1 MTQPSAPASSSFS
14 SKLRQPKYIVAI
26 ALIIIIIVSGVTAAY
41 FLSLPK
47 ASSSPYKIVTGTSA
61 QIRYL
66 VFNLNKVTDVR
77 VRQAIAYAV
86 DRGAINSNVFYNQT
100 QPLYSMVPASMPY
113 SQPVFQTTYGSSPN
127 LANAK
132 ALLTQAGYNSTTGK
146 LTIDL
151 WYNSDGH
158 YGDTEPTAA
167 LVLKTSIEKT
177 GMIIVNLKSETWA
190 QFVPDRKAGTFPL
203 FMLGWYPDYFDSDD
217 YVSPFLTASGA
228 KSLGSFYNNATVA
241 GWINQEESTVN
252 DTLRASL
259 FGQIQNAI
267 ATSVPYVP
275 LWQGSANIGYKS
287 DINGVYLHPVVFKYF
302 TMSRAGST
310 QLNVGTTDSV
320 VCLDP
325 ACAYDYFSIEVINQV
340 FDTLLVYAP
349 NSTTLLPGL
358 ATQVPTVANGGIT
371 TDVAMTY
378 TNYTY
383 HLRQG
388 VKFSDGTPFN
398 ATVMKWSIERVIAL
412 GDSFSPNY
420 QAAKY
425 GTSAAFLLFD
435 VGKLGNN
442 TNWSTQTNDRI
453 IVVDPYTIRFHL
465 SSPVSFFND
474 LMAFSVSAPVSMSAY
489 SKTSGQPDTPVSK
502 IVGTGPYT
510 VSAYSPSQSITL
522 TATSG
527 YYNANVYSSYGI
539 PTIPVLNKIVI
550 SFYSDALGLK
560 NALLSGQIDM
570 AYRTLNPQDVT
581 ALSRQYGS

>member
-1 MTQPSAPASSSFS
+1 MTQPSAPATSSFS
-14 SKLRQPKYIVAI
+14 SKLRQPKYIIAI
-26 ALIIIIIVSGVTAAY
+26 ALVIIIIVSGVTAAY
-41 FLSLPK
+41 FLTLPK
-47 ASSSPYKIVTGTSA
+47 ASSPYKIVTGTSA

-100 QPLYSMVPASMPY
+100 QPLYSMVPPSMPY

-127 LANAK
+127 LAKAQ

-146 LTIDL
+146 LAIDL

-177 GMIIVNLKSETWA
+177 GMIIINLKSETWA
-190 QFVPDRKAGTFPL
+190 QFVPDRRAGTFPL

-228 KSLGSFYNNATVA
+228 KALGSFYNNATVT
-241 GWINQEESTVN
+241 GWINQEELTVN
-252 DTLRASL
+252 DTLRAGV
-259 FGQIQNAI
+259 FGQIQNAV
-267 ATSVPYVP
+267 ASSVPYVP
-275 LWQGSANIGYKS
+275 LWQGSANIGYRS

-302 TMSRAGST
+302 TMSRPGAT
-310 QLNVGTTDSV
+310 QLNAGTTDSV

-325 ACAYDYFSIEVINQV
+325 VCAYDYFSIEVINQV

-358 ATQVPTVANGGIT
+358 ASQVPTVANGGIS
-371 TDVAMTY
+371 TDGK
-378 TNYTY
+378 NYTY

-388 VKFSDGTPFN
+388 VKFTDGTAFN
-398 ATVMKWSIERVIAL
+398 ATVMKWSIERAIAL

-420 QAAKY
+420 DAAKY
-425 GTSAAFLLFD
+425 GTSSAFLLFD
-435 VGKLGNN
+435 VGKIGNN
-442 TNWSTQTNDRI
+442 TNWSTQTNDGI
-453 IVVDPYTIRFHL
+453 IVIDPYTIRFHL

-474 LMAFSVSAPVSMSAY
+474 LMAYSVSAPVSMSAY
-489 SKTSGQPDTPVSK
+489 SKTSGQADIPVSK
-502 IVGTGPYT
+502 VVGTGPYM
-510 VSAYSPSQSITL
+510 VSSYTPSQSITL
-522 TATSG
+522 TNNPN
-527 YYNANVYSSYGI
+527 YYNPGVYSSYGI
-539 PTIPVLNKIVI
+539 PSIPIFTKIVI
-550 SFYSDALGLK
+550 TFYGNALGLK
-560 NALLSGQIDM
+560 NALLSGQIDL

-581 ALSRQYGS
+581 ALARQYGS